1 MQNDKSKRVLSRAEG
16 FKNIIVILILEAA
29 LVGTV
34 QASSEHLRAGFAMR
48 VVNPTTPAVPI
59 GHTSTTPRSNIHAD
73 LRVQAMVLEDA
84 TGKRIVWM
92 GWDFC
97 NVLAPV
103 ANQVKEAVRQK
114 YGIAPQ
120 AFCINASHTH
130 SAPPLM
136 EPEAMKRQFFDA
148 DYAKFVVE
156 QAVQVV
162 GDAINNLA
170 AVRLRY
176 CEYPATSVGVNRR
189 LKTGGNVA
197 MQPNFAG
204 AVDHRVQV
212 IAAESLED
220 NQLKGVIVKYAC
232 HPVTVGPAG
241 LGSDYPGFM
250 RNFLEERHRPAVVV
264 FLQGCGGDVRIQIVD
279 EYATKFIRESEEQVA
294 RRLGRDLG
302 CSVEWALNKQG
313 TPITGPIEYE
323 YKTIDLP
330 LGKVT
335 ESQYRKAADSNTYKN
350 RWGKKHLAMLES
362 SQPIPETQPY
372 RIQVFRLGAD
382 SKNPFILIALQGEV
396 FTEYGFNLA
405 ERLKP
410 ANTIVLGY
418 SNHMAG
424 YVCTAEAIKQGGYEP
439 QAYPFWKIAGP
450 YTTAAEAMI
459 LEATAKLAQSK
470 TK

>member
-1 MQNDKSKRVLSRAEG
+1 
-16 FKNIIVILILEAA
+16 
-29 LVGTV
+29 VGMV
-34 QASSEHLRAGFAMR
+34 QAGSKHLKAGFGVR
-48 VVNPTTPAVPI
+48 VVNPTKPAVPI
-59 GHTSTTPRSNIHAD
+59 GHTRTTPRNNIHAD

-84 TGKRIVWM
+84 SGKRIVLM

-97 NVLAPV
+97 NVLAPI

-136 EPEAMKRQFFDA
+136 EQEAMKPQFFDA

-162 GDAINNLA
+162 GDAIDNLS

-189 LKTGGNVA
+189 LKTGDEVV

-250 RNFLEERHRPAVVV
+250 RDFIEKRHPGTVVV
-264 FLQGCGGDVRIQIVD
+264 FLQGCAGDVRIQIID

-294 RRLGRDLG
+294 GRLGRDLG
-302 CSVEWALNKQG
+302 CSVEWALNKPG
-313 TPITGPIEYE
+313 TPITGPIEYD

-335 ESQYRKAADSNTYKN
+335 ESQYQQAADSNTYKK
-350 RWGKKHLAMLES
+350 RWGQKHLAMLES
-362 SQPIPETQPY
+362 GRTIPQIQPY

-382 SKNPFILIALQGEV
+382 DKNPFILIALQGEV

-418 SNHMAG
+418 SNHIAG

-439 QAYPFWKIAGP
+439 QAYSFWKTAGP
-450 YTTAAEAMI
+450 YTTEAEAMI
-459 LEATAKLAQSK
+459 LEAAVKLAKSK
-470 TK
+470 AR